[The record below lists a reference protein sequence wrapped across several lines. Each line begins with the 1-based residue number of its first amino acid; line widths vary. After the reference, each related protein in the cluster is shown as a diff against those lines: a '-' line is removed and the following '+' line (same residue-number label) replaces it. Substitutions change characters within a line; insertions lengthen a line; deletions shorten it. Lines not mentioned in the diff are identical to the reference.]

1 MIPNALLFLL
11 SGGAMASSKGADSAT
26 LPGIGNTPPKILV
39 RIIRMRLSLTYFLIK
54 AYTSSNT

>member
-11 SGGAMASSKGADSAT
+11 SGGAIASSKGADSAT

-39 RIIRMRLSLTYFLIK
+39 RIIRMLLSLTYFLIK
-54 AYTSSNT
+54 E